1 MSFVRNV
8 VDGHHVLWV
17 VDKTT
22 ISFVEGTRAA
32 IGQFAGRFVR
42 PAKFYSFLQ
51 LNKNSSIN
59 TTVKPVLRELTL
71 IVSCSAIITCFLCV
85 HEEAL
90 REENVTTR
98 T

>member
-32 IGQFAGRFVR
+32 IGQFAGRFLLYG
-42 PAKFYSFLQ
+42 PLSF
-51 LNKNSSIN
+51 
-59 TTVKPVLRELTL
+59 
-71 IVSCSAIITCFLCV
+71 IVFCS
-85 HEEAL
+85 
-90 REENVTTR
+90 
-98 T
+98 